1 MKTIKNWNQFNESIN
16 TSINNDTL
24 NEKALSEL
32 QKEYRKYFKEM
43 LAIYD
48 VKSPAK
54 LSKEMKSEFFKNIRK
69 YWVKG
74 NGPSK
79 LGEDLVDAI
88 GKNK

>member
-1 MKTIKNWNQFNESIN
+1 MNTIKYWKQFNESVN
-16 TSINNDTL
+16 TEEL

-32 QKEYRKYFKEM
+32 QKEYRKYFNEM

-54 LSKEMKSEFFKNIRK
+54 LSKEMKKEFFKNIRK

-74 NGPSK
+74 KGPIK
-79 LGEDLVDAI
+79 LGDDLIEVIDR
-88 GKNK
+88 K